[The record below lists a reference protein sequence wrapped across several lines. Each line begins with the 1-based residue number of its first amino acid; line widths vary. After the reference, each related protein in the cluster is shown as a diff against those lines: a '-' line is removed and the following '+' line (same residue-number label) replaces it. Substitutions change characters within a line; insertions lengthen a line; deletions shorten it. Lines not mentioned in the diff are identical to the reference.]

1 LFLDYSYLAPQTTYD
16 MLPIE
21 KIKPAVLL
29 SLGKREEARRA
40 LQDTYRVSD
49 EEAEKLVAALAA
61 ESPLPQLSLRKI
73 IHYAGVALTVFGVI
87 TTGVGVVG
95 YFSFSTP
102 EMEWAHVPC
111 TVSATN
117 VQADGVTSV
126 TFVYAYKGKGYAI
139 TDVSRLWQSFGLRQG
154 QVLDMLV
161 NPENPEDTRL
171 PIAKPILQQSTK
183 NIAITGLVILAFAVA
198 LWAFTRYS

>member
-1 LFLDYSYLAPQTTYD
+1 
-16 MLPIE
+16 
-21 KIKPAVLL
+21 
-29 SLGKREEARRA
+29 
-40 LQDTYRVSD
+40 
-49 EEAEKLVAALAA
+49 
-61 ESPLPQLSLRKI
+61 
-73 IHYAGVALTVFGVI
+73 
-87 TTGVGVVG
+87 VGVVG

-111 TVSATN
+111 KVSAIN
-117 VQADGVTSV
+117 VQADGMTAV
-126 TFVYAYKGKGYAI
+126 TFAYEYQGKAYAI
-139 TDVSRLWQSFGLRQG
+139 SDVSRLWQSFGLRQG

-183 NIAITGLVILAFAVA
+183 NIAITGLVILAFAVV